1 MGGGCGSHGPMF
13 HLKPARWA
21 SLLCVMALPVGSTL
35 AEQYLVYVGTYTG
48 AKSKGIHAFRTDTAT
63 GVIEE
68 LGLVAETANPT
79 FLAVHPDGRHL
90 YAANEVGQFDGKPGG
105 GVTAFEI
112 DLRSGA
118 LKETSRSSTVGGGPC
133 HLVVD
138 RTGRQVLVAN
148 YGGGS
153 VASLPLDAAGRVGAH
168 SAFIQH
174 RGSSA
179 NPARQKE
186 PHAHSINVSPDN
198 RFAFAADLGT
208 DRVYAYSLDPAKGL
222 VSPAMDSSPA
232 LAPGSGPRHFAFH
245 PSGRFAYVINE
256 MLSTVTAFR
265 YEAAKG
271 ALTAVQTIGTLPEG
285 WQGSSSTA
293 EVVVH
298 PNGRFLYGSNR
309 GHDSLAIYSIDGAT
323 GRLTLV
329 GHEPTGGKTPRNFNL
344 DPTGTTLWAANQSTD
359 NIVIFSVDGATGR
372 LKRTGQELKMGSP
385 VCVKFVRVP

>member
-1 MGGGCGSHGPMF
+1 MGGGSGSHGAMF

-21 SLLCVMALPVGSTL
+21 SLLCVMALPVGSML

-118 LKETSRSSTVGGGPC
+118 LKETSRASAVGGGPC

-138 RTGRQVLVAN
+138 RTGRQVLMAN

-153 VASLPLDAAGRVGAH
+153 VVSLPLDGAGRVGAH

-174 RGSSA
+174 RGSSV

-208 DRVYAYSLDPAKGL
+208 DRVYVYPLDPARGL
-222 VSPAMDSSPA
+222 GSTALASSPA

-245 PSGRFAYVINE
+245 PGGRFAYVINE

-265 YEAAKG
+265 YEGSKG
-271 ALTAVQTIGTLPEG
+271 TLTAVQTIGTLPEG

-309 GHDSLAIYSIDGAT
+309 GHDSLAIYAIDGAT

-329 GHEPTGGKTPRNFNL
+329 GHESTGGKTPRNFNL